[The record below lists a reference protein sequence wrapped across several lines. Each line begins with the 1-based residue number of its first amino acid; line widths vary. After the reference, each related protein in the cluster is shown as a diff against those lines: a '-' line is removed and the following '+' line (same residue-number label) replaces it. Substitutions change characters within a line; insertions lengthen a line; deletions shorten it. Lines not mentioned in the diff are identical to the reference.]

1 MLLVAGAVM
10 LIAASPA
17 TSQPHPD
24 EDVRKSSVVWRSGCG
39 VVIGRHRRVMQNMN
53 MRRGVSRRG
62 LLGALGSAMLGY
74 GGRAWAQGK
83 AFEVKWVGASR
94 DVTRGDL
101 TPKISL
107 ESLRQ
112 LRNLYA
118 IGPPEALRGE
128 ITIVDS
134 HPSVSTVENGRIITD
149 HSFRHRALFLVWAEV
164 PGWHE
169 IPVPRTVSTYRDVET
184 FVAGVARGTGLDIT
198 RPLPF
203 RLRGSVARLNFHIF
217 NKRDDAP
224 HSPDAHERIK
234 ARFAMEDV
242 VAEMLGF
249 WSDKHEGIFIPS
261 GRSAH
266 IHFRTADSTVT
277 GHVDDL
283 ELRSGSVLA
292 LPQS

>member
-1 MLLVAGAVM
+1 
-10 LIAASPA
+10 
-17 TSQPHPD
+17 
-24 EDVRKSSVVWRSGCG
+24 
-39 VVIGRHRRVMQNMN
+39 MQNMN

-149 HSFRHRALFLVWAEV
+149 HSFRHR
-164 PGWHE
+164 
-169 IPVPRTVSTYRDVET
+169 
-184 FVAGVARGTGLDIT
+184 
-198 RPLPF
+198 
-203 RLRGSVARLNFHIF
+203 GSVARLNFHIF

>member
-1 MLLVAGAVM
+1 
-10 LIAASPA
+10 
-17 TSQPHPD
+17 
-24 EDVRKSSVVWRSGCG
+24 
-39 VVIGRHRRVMQNMN
+39 MQNMS
-53 MRRGVSRRG
+53 MRREVSRRAF
-62 LLGALGSAMLGY
+62 LTALGAAVLGY
-74 GGRAWAQGK
+74 GWRPALAQGRAV
-83 AFEVKWVGASR
+83 EVKWVGASR
-94 DVTRGDL
+94 DVVRGDL

-107 ESLRQ
+107 ESLMH

-134 HPSVSTVENGRIITD
+134 RPFVSTVEGGRIVTD

-164 PGWHE
+164 PTWRE
-169 IPVPRTVSTYRDVET
+169 IAVPRTVMTYGDVET
-184 FVAGVARGTGLDIT
+184 FVAGAARDTGLDIT

-203 RLRGSVARLNFHIF
+203 LLRGQVARLSFHIF

-234 ARFAMEDV
+234 VKFTVEDLA
-242 VAEMLGF
+242 AEMLGF
-249 WSDKHEGIFIPS
+249 WSDKHVGIFIPS

-283 ELRSGSVLA
+283 GLRTGSVLA
-292 LPQS
+292 LPRI